1 MENADYLLHKFM
13 EQTPSGAKHK
23 TDYCVGFVIM
33 TNGNETTDYAL
44 TIDFAKKLAM
54 HVKTV
59 HAVQIDVLK
68 S

>member
-1 MENADYLLHKFM
+1 
-13 EQTPSGAKHK
+13 
-23 TDYCVGFVIM
+23 M

-54 HVKTV
+54 QVKTV